1 MVVEAARQC
10 GAVVSGGDVTDAELM
25 AEIRT
30 KWGALI
36 AQVCHTSSVPPAFLA
51 ALIAGESGGD
61 PNAKRFEPGVLASL
75 WEVLLGRKTSFGS
88 IGRTQLLTYAQTGS
102 PVIPCTLDYSLQR
115 LDGLATSWGL
125 TQIMG
130 YNAVN
135 HMFSPGVVAKAE
147 VLADPGANMEQ
158 TITMLAAFAHEFDL
172 DLATEAA
179 DLLRCWNTGR
189 PNGQTA
195 DPRYVDNGLARMKL
209 YSYLPPM
216 AVSA

>member
-1 MVVEAARQC
+1 M
-10 GAVVSGGDVTDAELM
+10 TDAELM

-75 WEVLLGRKTSFGS
+75 WEVLLGRKASFGS

-130 YNAVN
+130 YNAAVV
-135 HMFSPGVVAKAE
+135 PGIIPSGHIAHAE
-147 VLADPGANMEQ
+147 ELTTPLFNLGSALN
-158 TITMLAAFAHEFDL
+158 MLAQFAHDFQL

-179 DLLRCWNTGR
+179 ELLRCWNTGR

-209 YSYLPPM
+209 YSDLPPM

>member
-1 MVVEAARQC
+1 M
-10 GAVVSGGDVTDAELM
+10 TDAELM

-36 AQVCHTSSVPPAFLA
+36 AQVCHSSSVPQAFLA
-51 ALIAGESGGD
+51 ALVAGESGGD

-75 WEVLLGRKTSFGS
+75 WEVLLGRKTAFGS
-88 IGRTQLLTYAQTGS
+88 IGRAQLLTYAQTGS
-102 PVIPCTLDYSLQR
+102 LVIPCPLDYSMQR

-135 HMFSPGVVAKAE
+135 NMFAPGVVAKAE
-147 VLADPGANMEQ
+147 VLIDPGANLEHA
-158 TITMLAAFAHEFDL
+158 ITMLAAFAHQFQL
-172 DLATEAA
+172 DLAEESAE
-179 DLLRCWNTGR
+179 LFRCWNTGR
-189 PNGQTA
+189 PNGETA
-195 DPRYVDNGLARMKL
+195 DPRYVDRGLARIKL
-209 YSYLPPM
+209 YNSLPPI

>member
-1 MVVEAARQC
+1 
-10 GAVVSGGDVTDAELM
+10 VTDAELM

-30 KWGALI
+30 RWGALI

-75 WEVLLGRKTSFGS
+75 WQVLLGRKTNFGRV
-88 IGRTQLLTYAQTGS
+88 GRVQLRAYAQTGS
-102 PVIPCTLDYSLQR
+102 LVIPCPLDYSLQR
-115 LDGLATSWGL
+115 LDGLASSWGL

-130 YNAVN
+130 YNALVGT
-135 HMFSPGVVAKAE
+135 FPQGVVEQAE
-147 VLADPGANMEQ
+147 VLADPGVNLCHS
-158 TITMLAAFAHEFDL
+158 IIMLAAFAHEFEL
-172 DLATEAA
+172 DLAKHFV
-179 DLLRCWNTGR
+179 DMFRCWNTGT
-189 PNGQTA
+189 PIGQTT

-209 YSYLPPM
+209 YSDLPPI